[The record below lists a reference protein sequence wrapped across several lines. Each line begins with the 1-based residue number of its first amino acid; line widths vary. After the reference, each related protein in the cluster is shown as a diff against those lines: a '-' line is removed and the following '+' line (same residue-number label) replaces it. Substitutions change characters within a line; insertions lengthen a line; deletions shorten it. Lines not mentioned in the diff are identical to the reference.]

1 MRAILALVILCVLSP
16 LAAVAQTFQP
26 GDSIGVSVLQDSK
39 LDRQVLVD
47 RAGFI
52 ALPLVGR
59 IKAAGM
65 TPQALETLLKNRLRP
80 NYTTDLD
87 VTVSL
92 VTPPNT
98 TEEAA
103 EKEQKKPKIFVTGEV
118 KSPGSFVYKPQTN
131 VLQAIALSGGL
142 GPFAA
147 KTRIQIHRR
156 VEGLESVFVFDY
168 RAYEAGRVL
177 EGNIDL
183 RPNDVIVVPEKGFF
197 E

>member
-1 MRAILALVILCVLSP
+1 MRAILALAILCVLSP
-16 LAAVAQTFQP
+16 LAAVAQTLQA
-26 GDSIGVSVLQDSK
+26 GDSLGVAVLQDAK
-39 LDRQVLVD
+39 LDRQLLID

-52 ALPLVGR
+52 SFPLVGR

-65 TPQALETLLKNRLRP
+65 TPQGLETLLKNRLRP

-92 VTPPNT
+92 LTALDKA
-98 TEEAA
+98 EE
-103 EKEQKKPKIFVTGEV
+103 EEKKPRIFVTGEV
-118 KSPGSFVYKPQTN
+118 RSPGSFVYKPQTN
-131 VLQAIALSGGL
+131 VLQALALSGGL

-147 KTRIQIHRR
+147 KHRIQIRR
-156 VEGLESVFVFDY
+156 RIEGLESVFVFDY

-177 EGNIDL
+177 EGNIEL
-183 RPNDVIVVPEKGFF
+183 RPNDVIIVPEKGFF